1 MPRIHVCSLRA
12 LHPTVASIGARQVL
26 TLIKNTGQVERP
38 AGILPDRHLALDFS
52 DIVTAKDGEVLAS
65 APQVEALVEFAHRWD
80 RETPLVVHCY
90 AGVSRS
96 TAGAFISACALRP
109 DRPEQD
115 WAADLRRASP
125 TATPNLHLVTL
136 ADRLLERRGRMIA
149 AIEAIGR
156 GSDCFEGIPFHLDIG
171 PRPGDGR

>member
-1 MPRIHVCSLRA
+1 MPRIHVCSLRN
-12 LHPTVASIGARQVL
+12 LHPTVALTGARQIL
-26 TLIKNTGQVERP
+26 TLIKNIDQVERP
-38 AGILPDRHLALDFS
+38 ASVMADRHLALDFS

-65 APQVEALVEFAHRWD
+65 SAQVKALVAFVQRWD
-80 RETPLVVHCY
+80 REAPLVVHCY

-109 DRPEQD
+109 DRPEEE

-136 ADRLLERRGRMIA
+136 ADRLLGRRGRMIA
-149 AIEAIGR
+149 AIEGIGR
-156 GSDCFEGIPFHLDIG
+156 GADCFEGIPFHLDIG
-171 PRPGDGR
+171 PHPGDG

>member
-1 MPRIHVCSLRA
+1 MPRIHVCSLRN
-12 LHPTVASIGARQVL
+12 LHPTVASTGARQVL

-38 AGILPDRHLALDFS
+38 ASVAPDRHLALDFS

-65 APQVEALVEFAHRWD
+65 AGQVEALLDFVHGWD

-109 DRPEQD
+109 DRPED
-115 WAADLRRASP
+115 HWATALRHASP

-136 ADRLLERRGRMIA
+136 ADRLLGRRGRMIA
-149 AIEAIGR
+149 AIEGIGR
-156 GSDCFEGIPFHLDIG
+156 GVDCFEGTPFHLDIG
-171 PRPGDGR
+171 PRSGGA